1 MKRMHVML
9 IRFSSLGD
17 VVIQTSVINWL
28 HQNFGTKLKITFVTS
43 REFQDLVAGHPLVDR
58 VVSFDRR
65 SGEKLSGLVKK
76 LKLIHEEDPFTFIFD
91 LHATTRSWLLRLMMN
106 SIPRLVVDKRRILR
120 TLLVRLPGVW
130 IKRWTK
136 WKILGLEPQVIRTP
150 KDFQG
155 ILLSPFKEIQ
165 PMTFTPAIERV
176 NHPRPYVVFAPV
188 ASFAAK
194 RWPIE
199 YYLSLA
205 QLFLER
211 TKGID
216 LVIVAGPEDHHC
228 QAFNVI
234 ADERLINLQGKTKLK
249 ESMAWM
255 QGAVTVVG
263 NDSGMNHVAETGDV
277 PVITLFGPTHE
288 AFGFAPH
295 LKNSTAL
302 SKNLWCRPCS
312 TTGSK
317 NCFRDKHYCMTELN
331 VETVWEALLQ
341 RINQV

>member
-43 REFQDLVAGHPLVDR
+43 REFQDLVSGHPLIDR

-65 SGEKLSGLVKK
+65 SGEKLTGLVKK
-76 LKLIHEEDPFTFIFD
+76 LKVIHSEDPFTFIFD
-91 LHATTRSWLLRLMMN
+91 LHATTRSWLLRLMLN
-106 SIPRLVVDKRRILR
+106 SIPRLVVDKRRVLR

-130 IKRWTK
+130 VKRWTK
-136 WKILGLEPQVIRTP
+136 WKFLGLEPQVIRTA

-155 ILLSPFKEIQ
+155 IMLAPYKEMQ
-165 PMTFTPAIERV
+165 PMTFTPALERV
-176 NHPRPYVVFAPV
+176 NHPRPYVVLAPV

-194 RWPIE
+194 RWPVDH
-199 YYLSLA
+199 YVQLA

-211 TKGID
+211 TQGMD
-216 LVIVAGPEDHHC
+216 LVIVAGPEDTHC

-234 ADERLINLQGKTKLK
+234 QNERLINLQGKTKLK
-249 ESMAWM
+249 ESMSWM
-255 QGAVTVVG
+255 LGAVTVVG
-263 NDSGMNHVAETGDV
+263 NDSGMNHVAEAGDV

-288 AFGFAPH
+288 AFGFVPH
-295 LKNSTAL
+295 LKNSLAL
-302 SKNLWCRPCS
+302 SKDLWCRPCS

-317 NCFRDKHYCMTELN
+317 KCFRDKHYCMIGID
-331 VETVWEALLQ
+331 VETVWKALSQ
-341 RINQV
+341 RINQ